1 MSCKNSPGSF
11 ILFLCLS
18 LTLVACSGPLKQ
30 VNISGTELYR
40 VKGTNVDFLNSLG
53 FLTTVVAGNSG
64 LKEYRNIVSDL
75 LERTFI
81 ERVNPHILTS
91 REALNLINQ
100 ANLTKEYARLIKQY
114 EVTGILDREILRELK
129 DILKVKYI
137 AQPRLSYFTERAY
150 SRLTAFG
157 LALVSTRETTVK
169 ISLQI
174 WDAEKGLILWE
185 GSGEAII
192 AVEAMRAK
200 HVTFEEVAAA
210 ACEGLIEKL
219 KTGKD
224 EEKGLTTS
232 FF

>member
-1 MSCKNSPGSF
+1 MPYRRLFKPY
-11 ILFLCLS
+11 ILLIGLS
-18 LTLVACSGPLKQ
+18 LTLAACSGPLKQ

-40 VKGTNVDFLNSLG
+40 AKNMDTDFLNSLG
-53 FLTTVVAGNSG
+53 FLTTVVAGNGG

-81 ERVNPHILTS
+81 KKVNPHILTS

-100 ANLTKEYARLIKQY
+100 ANLTGEYAKLIEQY
-114 EVTGILDREILRELK
+114 EITGILDKRILRKLK

-174 WDAEKGLILWE
+174 WDAERGLILWE

-219 KTGKD
+219 KAGKK
-224 EEKGLTTS
+224 EENILTS